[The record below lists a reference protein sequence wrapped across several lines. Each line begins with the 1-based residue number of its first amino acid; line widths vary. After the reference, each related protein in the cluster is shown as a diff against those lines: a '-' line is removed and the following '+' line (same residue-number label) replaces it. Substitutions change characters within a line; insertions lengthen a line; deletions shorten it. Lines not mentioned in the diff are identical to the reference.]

1 MVAGSERQR
10 RHDPGRRDRIVEI
23 AMAVIVSDGLA
34 GLSHR
39 KVAAAADVPLGS
51 ITYHFASLDDLAEE
65 AFDLYVTRCSD
76 HFERALAATRSSNEL
91 PRVLAAEVAAYL
103 ASGDQLTLAYEL
115 YLGSVRNQRLRRLM
129 NRWLRNSRG
138 SLSRYL
144 DEATARVV
152 DALIEGLLLHT
163 LLEDEPMETAELES
177 AFRRLLEKSV

>member
-1 MVAGSERQR
+1 
-10 RHDPGRRDRIVEI
+10 
-23 AMAVIVSDGLA
+23 MAVIVKDGLA

-39 KVAAAADVPLGS
+39 KVAMAADVPLGS
-51 ITYHFASLDDLAEE
+51 ITYHFATLDDLAEE
-65 AFDLYVTRCSD
+65 AFGRYVTRCSD
-76 HFERALAATRSSNEL
+76 HFEQALAATRSAEEL
-91 PRVLAAEVAAYL
+91 PKVLAAELASYL

-115 YLGSVRNQRLRRLM
+115 YLGSVRNQRLRKLM

-144 DEATARVV
+144 DEATARIV

-163 LLEDEPMETAELES
+163 LLEDEPMEAAALEA